1 MPCSSLNNLLA
12 VAIILAGCARA
23 APDLPD
29 AKRLDDMS
37 RSSIYANSD
46 CPQILQ
52 KISDLESEKRQ
63 MEFIIHSNRGRNQ
76 AAGYFAGLFI
86 VPIVAVDN
94 NSSEKAQLDDIQVRL
109 DELRAVGNNKICFF

>member
-12 VAIILAGCARA
+12 VVIILAGCARA

-37 RSSIYANSD
+37 RSSVYANSD

-63 MEFIIHSNRGRNQ
+63 MESIIHSNRGRNQ

-109 DELRAVGNNKICFF
+109 DELRTVGNKKFCFY